1 MSRFIKITSSADDRF
16 EFDAWHAD
24 PLGTRRGG
32 VIVVQEIFGIDDY
45 IRADVERW
53 SQNGFEVL
61 GPSMYDRIETRFRAP
76 HDEAGTARA
85 MAVVR
90 QAKFKDALADIA
102 ACIDYLKS
110 RGPVFAVGYCYGGT
124 VVWHA
129 AARLNGLAA
138 VSSYYGGGIEA
149 AADLIPKCPV
159 ICHFGRRDPH
169 IHAANVYSKLSS
181 IRPEVI
187 VYIYENSGH
196 GFNNEG
202 TESADIAD
210 TKRARER
217 TVALFEAN
225 GG

>member
-1 MSRFIKITSSADDRF
+1 MSQFIKIASNADDRF
-16 EFDAWHAD
+16 EFDALHAD
-24 PLGTRRGG
+24 PVGVRRGS
-32 VIVVQEIFGIDDY
+32 VIVVQEIFGIDEY
-45 IRADVERW
+45 VKADVERW
-53 SQNGFEVL
+53 SQRGFEVL
-61 GPSMYDRIETRFRAP
+61 APSMYDRVEPRFHAS
-76 HDEAGTARA
+76 HDAAGTARA
-85 MAVVR
+85 MALVR
-90 QAKFKDALADIA
+90 QAKFKDALSDMA

-129 AARLNGLAA
+129 AGRLNGLAA

-169 IHAANVYSKLSS
+169 IPAEDVCSKLSS
-181 IRPEVI
+181 VRPEVT
-187 VYIYENSGH
+187 VCIYEKSGH

-202 TESADIAD
+202 TESADKAD
-210 TKRARER
+210 AKLARER

-225 GG
+225 GA

>member
-1 MSRFIKITSSADDRF
+1 
-16 EFDAWHAD
+16 
-24 PLGTRRGG
+24 
-32 VIVVQEIFGIDDY
+32 VVQEIFGIDDFVK
-45 IRADVERW
+45 ADVERW
-53 SQNGFEVL
+53 SQDGFEVL
-61 GPSMYDRIETRFRAP
+61 APSMYDRIETGFCAA

-102 ACIDYLKS
+102 ASIDYLKS

-149 AADLIPKCPV
+149 AADLTPKCPV

-169 IHAANVYSKLSS
+169 ISAEDVYSKLSS
-181 IRPEVI
+181 VRPEV
-187 VYIYENSGH
+187 VVCIYEKSGH
-196 GFNNEG
+196 GFNNAG
-202 TESADIAD
+202 TESADKAD
-210 TKRARER
+210 AKLARER

-225 GG
+225 GA